1 MASIDEYAL
10 GQQHHQQ
17 GAGSHQHMLYA
28 GSGPLPLVRMLNKST
43 AVVLVLCV
51 FVSVCCC
58 RSQFK
63 QGKSVQAVAD
73 ALVEIAIKR
82 YTTDNVAVIVADL
95 KGTDAWKA
103 RPKGER
109 KGLLAGLFSSKKD

>member
-1 MASIDEYAL
+1 MPLTACSLLLPCVA
-10 GQQHHQQ
+10 
-17 GAGSHQHMLYA
+17 GAIA
-28 GSGPLPLVRMLNKST
+28 WCR
-43 AVVLVLCV
+43 
-51 FVSVCCC
+51 

-95 KGTDAWKA
+95 KGADAWKA
-103 RPKGER
+103 RPKSNR
-109 KGLLAGLFSSKKD
+109 KGLLSGLFGSRKE

>member
-1 MASIDEYAL
+1 
-10 GQQHHQQ
+10 
-17 GAGSHQHMLYA
+17 MLLC
-28 GSGPLPLVRMLNKST
+28 GGC
-43 AVVLVLCV
+43 VVLL
-51 FVSVCCC
+51 

-63 QGKSVQAVAD
+63 QGKSAQAVAD

-103 RPKGER
+103 RPKSNR
-109 KGLLAGLFSSKKD
+109 KGLLSGFFSKKG